1 MQKRAQFFLI
11 AAFVI
16 VVLILQLSTVYI
28 STQIRKEDRTVYELS
43 DEIDYEVSQI
53 INNGIFQDADD
64 PTVLG
69 RVKEVM
75 AFYAKTNPESDIV
88 IYYGDK
94 DNLKALVYESA
105 TCEPQGLSPPMFSPV
120 ITSIVTASGE
130 TVTKASEVVVGD
142 TIVFSKPQ
150 SAEFPFEEFAKG
162 VNQKSE
168 KDKDKDVSIKVISLE
183 KNTLALELQIG
194 EENFPFTLKEFERV
208 TIVNYE
214 IATYS
219 FSDPSN
225 LKIDAVSVEEI
236 KKTASALVSV
246 NLPDEGLEG
255 IFFSPGVDIERV
267 CFEFETPIPENTAED
282 DQVEGRKVSEGQ
294 ASITE
299 GKVQVIIADTTKEF
313 TLSPGENFFV
323 VVKRE
328 RDGERTIGTN

>member
-120 ITSIVTASGE
+120 ITSFVTASGE
-130 TVTKASEVVVGD
+130 AVTKASEVVVGD

-194 EENFPFTLKEFERV
+194 EENFPFT
-208 TIVNYE
+208 
-214 IATYS
+214 
-219 FSDPSN
+219 
-225 LKIDAVSVEEI
+225 
-236 KKTASALVSV
+236 
-246 NLPDEGLEG
+246 
-255 IFFSPGVDIERV
+255 
-267 CFEFETPIPENTAED
+267 
-282 DQVEGRKVSEGQ
+282 
-294 ASITE
+294 
-299 GKVQVIIADTTKEF
+299 
-313 TLSPGENFFV
+313 
-323 VVKRE
+323 
-328 RDGERTIGTN
+328 